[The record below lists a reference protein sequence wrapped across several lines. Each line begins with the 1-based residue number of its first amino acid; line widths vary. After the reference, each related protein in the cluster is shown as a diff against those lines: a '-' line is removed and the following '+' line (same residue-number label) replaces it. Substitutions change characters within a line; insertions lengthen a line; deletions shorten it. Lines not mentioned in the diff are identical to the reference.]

1 MIIINNKVL
10 STCGYASV
18 SANTRSGHPAPAPP
32 TPDRQPGPPEER
44 GRDNAERGA
53 LEGARKR
60 RGAQIGAFAQMK
72 ERRPGRP
79 PCRSFHAQPPA
90 PPLTAP
96 ACTHSPRRGQET
108 PAPTAEPATSLGAA
122 WCGAGPGPYTQ
133 AEGQQAH
140 SGASRAPRRRKAG
153 GGEAG
158 SAGAIPRRHLGSW
171 QPPRAPSWS
180 RAAGSGSWALACAV
194 GLPAVFQ
201 IA

>member
-32 TPDRQPGPPEER
+32 TLDREPGPPEER
-44 GRDNAERGA
+44 GQDNVERGA
-53 LEGARKR
+53 EGARER
-60 RGAQIGAFAQMK
+60 RGAQIGAFAQIK
-72 ERRPGRP
+72 ERRLGRP
-79 PCRSFHAQPPA
+79 PCRSFHAQLPA

-122 WCGAGPGPYTQ
+122 WCGAGTGPYTQ

-140 SGASRAPRRRKAG
+140 SDASRAPRRRKAG
-153 GGEAG
+153 GGETG
-158 SAGAIPRRHLGSW
+158 SAGAVPHRHLGSW
-171 QPPRAPSWS
+171 QQPRAPSWS
-180 RAAGSGSWALACAV
+180 RAAGSGSALACAV
-194 GLPAVFQ
+194 GLRAVFQ